1 MLRNATHMF
10 LIAAGCMVVAAAQ
23 DQPGYIRDYCVKAA
37 PGKGAEVAAMLH
49 DVTAKVMRVRI
60 DEGQA
65 AWFLALSSV
74 VPAGTAARC
83 DFHVI
88 IGYMGFPPEAPTAEQ
103 TTAELKKAGLNMTGA
118 DWAAKRDSLSTL
130 VNLDIWQAVA
140 EVGPLLEKGQY
151 ARLNYFHVK
160 PGQQAAWLKL
170 ETTGWKPFVESLKDS
185 GLGWH
190 LVTLAMPAGEYLH
203 YNGLTVDTFPSWT
216 ALGHGVPVDTA
227 WPKVHPDMPFADF
240 ISQVAKT
247 VERYRVDVVQ
257 VVEVVLPK

>member
-1 MLRNATHMF
+1 MFRNASYMF
-10 LIAAGCMVVAAAQ
+10 LIAAGCLSVAAAQ

-65 AWFLALSSV
+65 AWYLALSSV
-74 VPAGTAARC
+74 VPAGTAGRC

-88 IGYMGFPPEAPTAEQ
+88 IGYTGFPPEAPTAEQ

-118 DWAAKRDSLSTL
+118 DYAAKRDSLSTL

-170 ETTGWKPFVESLKDS
+170 ETTGWMPFVASLKDA

-190 LVTLAMPAGEYLH
+190 LLTLAMPSGEYLH
-203 YNGLTVDTFPSWT
+203 YNGLTVDTFPNWA
-216 ALGHGVPVDTA
+216 ALGQGVPFNTA
-227 WPKVHPDMPFADF
+227 WPKAHPDMPVADYMDL
-240 ISQVAKT
+240 VANM
-247 VERYRVDVVQ
+247 VERYRTDVVQ
-257 VVEVVLPK
+257 VLEVVAPK